1 MCDVTAAIQGGQA
14 VAEYQAERD
23 QVKSANAAA
32 MSSIASGQKDYNYRT
47 GVLQEDF
54 QQNTRAQNQSEFDAI
69 MAGRAAVGTGV
80 ASAASEGV
88 TGKSVSNT
96 IDSIVQQSARN
107 KVRVKDQEGVLER
120 QYEAQGRGAMKDLEQ
135 VYASNPLQA
144 APNPL
149 GVALGIG
156 GATAGANDRQIDRTG
171 SGFLPTSFFG

>member
-1 MCDVTAAIQGGQA
+1 MCDATAAIQGGQA
-14 VAEYQAERD
+14 YMQYEAEKD
-23 QVKSANAAA
+23 KVNSANAAA
-32 MSSIASGQKDYNYRT
+32 MRSIASGQKDYNYKT
-47 GVLQEDF
+47 GMLQEDF

-69 MAGRAAVGTGV
+69 MAGRAAVATGV

-135 VYASNPLQA
+135 VYASNPIQA

-156 GATAGANDRQIDRTG
+156 GATAGANDRVIDAG
-171 SGFLPTSFFG
+171 GKGFLPSMFG